1 MAHRD
6 CEAPASTDFGE
17 DMKIAVFCGSSS
29 GNKPEYVA
37 AAQALGRT
45 LAERDIELVYGG
57 GKVGLMGAIA
67 DAVLAAGGRVTGV
80 IPRALEAREVAH
92 TSLSALHVV
101 EDMHQRKAMMADMAD
116 GFIAMPGGAG
126 TLEEIFEAW
135 TWAQLGYH
143 RKPCGF
149 LNVARYYDKLLGFI
163 DDMVDHG
170 FMKAPYRAM
179 VSVEHAPDALL
190 DALLAYTP
198 PLEKWAPAR
207 V

>member
-1 MAHRD
+1 
-6 CEAPASTDFGE
+6 
-17 DMKIAVFCGSSS
+17 MKIAVFCGSSS
-29 GNKPEYVA
+29 GNNPEFTT

-45 LAERDIELVYGG
+45 LAARDIELVYGG
-57 GKVGLMGAIA
+57 GKVGLMGTIA
-67 DAVLAAGGRVTGV
+67 DAVLAAGGKVTGV

-101 EDMHQRKAMMADMAD
+101 GDMHERKALMAQMAD

-149 LNVARYYDKLLGFI
+149 LNVARYYDKLIAFM

-170 FMKAPYRAM
+170 FMKSPYREM
-179 VSVEHAPDALL
+179 VRVEHAPEPLL
-190 DALLAYTP
+190 DALLTYTP
-198 PLEKWAPAR
+198 PLEKWATAR
-207 V
+207 P